1 MAIAIVKGYVIPKAR
16 LSELFSRHVPFG
28 FPCHGRSCCA
38 LLSRAS
44 LPEPSG
50 CRLSWPCSLKEAPVR
65 EYFCIERLLYSF
77 PCPVSSA
84 VSLLLGFP
92 AVLPRFSVSLPY
104 FPCLITLPSAFL
116 PTFLRL
122 VVSALAS
129 CTGSPFHG
137 ALSGPFPHELL
148 HRSTMARPRLHQVRR
163 TGCFRTGTRHESSRT
178 RPCTYAPAQGL
189 LAQKFLAKGLLFVS
203 PS

>member
-16 LSELFSRHVPFG
+16 LSELFSRHIHFG
-28 FPCHGRSCCA
+28 FPCRGRSCCA

-50 CRLSWPCSLKEAPVR
+50 RRLSWPCSLKEAPVR

-104 FPCLITLPSAFL
+104 FPCLITLPC
-116 PTFLRL
+116 FLRL
-122 VVSALAS
+122 IVSALAS

-137 ALSGPFPHELL
+137 ALSGPLPEHHGPTPFAPSSTHRLLPHGYPARALS
-148 HRSTMARPRLHQVRR
+148 HQAMHARSCTWSSGTEVPG
-163 TGCFRTGTRHESSRT
+163 TGSSGTEV
-178 RPCTYAPAQGL
+178 PG
-189 LAQKFLAKGLLFVS
+189 KGASFCVT
-203 PS
+203 